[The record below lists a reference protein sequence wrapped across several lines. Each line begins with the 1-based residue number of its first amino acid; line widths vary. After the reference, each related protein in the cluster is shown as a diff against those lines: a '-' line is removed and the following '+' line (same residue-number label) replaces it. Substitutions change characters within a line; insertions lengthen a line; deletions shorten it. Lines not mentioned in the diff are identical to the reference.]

1 MQFKKYE
8 AIDMQDAIRQVKND
22 LGEDAVILSTNTVKR
37 GKGIFGLFGRQIIEV
52 TAASDRPYEDFKG
65 EAGNKGKGDGNCKV
79 SSKTGWNDG
88 KAEKFPIDSIHNDI
102 FEIKDKLGMILN
114 LARQERTSENKSSPL
129 SSEMNQFRGMLD
141 SLAKCIGS
149 KQGCEI
155 PTWSSLW
162 YQNMVSNGIKDIYAM
177 EILQEMDREL
187 DTVKSGDSGY
197 IRAYLTNKLMDRV
210 RVGGPINFLKGK
222 QKIVA
227 FVGPTGV
234 GKTTTIGKLAAE
246 FTLKQKKKVALLTI
260 DTYRIAAVEQLRIYA
275 KILGVPVDVV
285 LSPKELKQSL
295 DMHSEY
301 DLIFIDTAGRSQR
314 DKAQMDELKSFLD
327 LNQLIEIHLVLSSTT
342 KDDDLTEILNRFSS
356 VPVDSMIF
364 TKLDESS
371 SYGSIFNS
379 SINSKMPLSYFTMGQ
394 RVPEDIEVAS
404 KERVAELILNL
415 SN

>member
-8 AIDMQDAIRQVKND
+8 AIDMKDAIRQVKND
-22 LGEDAVILSTNTVKR
+22 LGEDAVILSTNAVKR

-65 EAGNKGKGDGNCKV
+65 EAGNKGKEDGNSKV
-79 SSKTGWNDG
+79 SSKTSWNDG
-88 KAEKFPIDSIHNDI
+88 KAEKFSIDSIHSDI

-114 LARQERTSENKSSPL
+114 LARLERTSENKSSPL

-141 SLAKCIGS
+141 SLVKCIGF
-149 KQGCEI
+149 KQGYEI

-210 RVGGPINFLKGK
+210 RVGGPINLLKGK

-295 DMHSEY
+295 DMHTEY
-301 DLIFIDTAGRSQR
+301 DFIFIDTAGRSQR

-342 KDDDLTEILNRFSS
+342 KDDDLTEILSRFSS